1 MSKKL
6 DEMSLEELW
15 EIFPIFLVEYNDEW
29 ETWYEDEKLN
39 ILSLFPNEKI
49 YRISHI
55 GSTYIPTIWA
65 KNIVDIL
72 LEIKNNEDFQFVK
85 DILLKNNWLCMSEDE
100 KRISM
105 NKGYTEKGFAKKV
118 FHLHI
123 RLAGD
128 NDELYFRDYLF
139 ENSKIAKE
147 YERLKL
153 SLWKNLNIIEML
165 IQNQKENLL
174 KNILKLRRKNMEK
187 DINLSIDFFKF
198 LVYNFI

>member
-15 EIFPIFLVEYNDEW
+15 EIFPIFLVEHNDEW

-39 ILSLFPNEKI
+39 ILSLFSNEKI

-55 GSTYIPTIWA
+55 GSTYIPIIWS

-72 LEIKNNEDFQFVK
+72 LEINDNEDFKFVK
-85 DILLKNNWLCMSEDE
+85 EILLKNNWLCMSEDE

-123 RLAGD
+123 RLVGD

-153 SLWKNLNIIEML
+153 SLWK
-165 IQNQKENLL
+165 
-174 KNILKLRRKNMEK
+174 
-187 DINLSIDFFKF
+187 KF
-198 LVYNFI
+198 EHNRDAYTESKGEFIKKYTEIAKKKYGKRY